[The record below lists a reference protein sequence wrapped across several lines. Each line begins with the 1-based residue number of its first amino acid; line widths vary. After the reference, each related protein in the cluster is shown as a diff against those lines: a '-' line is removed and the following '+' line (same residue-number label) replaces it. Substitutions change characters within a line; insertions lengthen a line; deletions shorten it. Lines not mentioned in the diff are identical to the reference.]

1 MHMTRPVLFL
11 ILFLSLSACDP
22 LPPDPTPDLTPI
34 PTRDMVP
41 PTPTLLIAAQTCETV
56 VSASYLK
63 RPACVSNGTCTSY
76 YATAMAKATNA
87 VSSATAEKQTVV
99 PDVFD
104 CVEWLV
110 YGFQVL
116 RYVPPSDKA
125 EVQRAC
131 KAMLAVVPA
140 PGIYCTP
147 AFLLS

>member
-1 MHMTRPVLFL
+1 MHKTWPALAL
-11 ILFLSLSACDP
+11 ALSLSACFP
-22 LPPDPTPDLTPI
+22 SAPDPTPDLTPI
-34 PTRDMVP
+34 PIRDMIP
-41 PTPTLLIAAQTCETV
+41 PTPSLLTAAQTCEAV
-56 VSASYLK
+56 ISASYLK
-63 RPACVSNGTCTSY
+63 RPACVADGTCTSF

-87 VSSATAEKQTVV
+87 VSSATEAKQTVV

-131 KAMLAVVPA
+131 KALLVVVPA